1 MSRRRKDPE
10 EGPRG
15 FDFPEFDEKEFI
27 RKETISFRSA
37 LVLLAWSLVAAIIG
51 FVVWLA
57 VGVPTGWYAG
67 LLIAAGMGYALR
79 WLLPL
84 MKVDIGHFGKK
95 EWFGTGA
102 LFFFSWLAFFI
113 LMLNPPIHD
122 GVAPEFEVHV
132 TPSAQEAG
140 GMVNITLIATDNVN
154 VDPDTLEFTLTGP
167 DGTALGDQNDFELV
181 VDEIAAV
188 WAWGFEPPQDGTY
201 TIEATVSDSARGAL
215 ISSVHTTTVDRE
227 FTVGEVLQVTMSG
240 TRDGV
245 GHLTSTRDAV
255 TVTMP
260 AEIDVYQAWLE
271 VTRED
276 NATASVLLEHDA
288 GRSDD
293 EVQEW
298 FAQPNF
304 EGFAQGDNRFRVHV
318 EEHNT
323 YFLGER
329 FEPLGPIPSA
339 LVSNQEY
346 TVNIDSPAL
355 LGDHVPD
362 QPDRRDPTIEP
373 IPGTAPLMVIGL
385 LLAALTWVRKKR
397 GKRDQSARLSSP

>member
-1 MSRRRKDPE
+1 MSRRRRDPE

-15 FDFPEFDEKEFI
+15 FEYPEFDEKEFI

-37 LVLLAWSLVAAIIG
+37 LVLLAWSLVAAIVA

-84 MKVDIGHFGKK
+84 LKVDNTHFGKK

-113 LMLNPPIHD
+113 LILNPPIYD
-122 GVAPEFEVHV
+122 GVAPDFEVHV
-132 TPSAQEAG
+132 TPSAQEPG
-140 GMVNITLIATDNVN
+140 GTLNITLIATDNVN
-154 VDPDTLEFTLTGP
+154 VDPDSLSFTLSAP
-167 DGTALGDQNDFELV
+167 DGTTLATEDDLLLV

-188 WAWGFEPPQDGTY
+188 WSWGFDPDQDGTY
-201 TIEATVSDSARGAL
+201 QIDASISDTAGGAL
-215 ISSVHTTTVDRE
+215 INSVQTTTESHE

-260 AEIDVYQAWLE
+260 AELDVYEAWLQ

-276 NATASVLLEHDA
+276 NTTTAVLLEHDEE
-288 GRSDD
+288 RSDD
-293 EVQEW
+293 DTQEW

-304 EGFAQGDNRFRVHV
+304 SGFAQGDNHFHVHV
-318 EEHNT
+318 REHNA
-323 YFLGER
+323 YYLGER
-329 FEPLGPIPSA
+329 FAPLGPIDA
-339 LVSNQEY
+339 TLVSSQSY
-346 TVNIDSPAL
+346 TVNIESPAL
-355 LGDHVPD
+355 LGEHVPD
-362 QPDRRDPTIEP
+362 EPERRDPSIEP
-373 IPGTAPLMVIGL
+373 IPGPAPIIVLVLLITGL
-385 LLAALTWVRKKR
+385 AWLRKKR
-397 GKRDQSARLSSP
+397 GKRDQSAPLSSP